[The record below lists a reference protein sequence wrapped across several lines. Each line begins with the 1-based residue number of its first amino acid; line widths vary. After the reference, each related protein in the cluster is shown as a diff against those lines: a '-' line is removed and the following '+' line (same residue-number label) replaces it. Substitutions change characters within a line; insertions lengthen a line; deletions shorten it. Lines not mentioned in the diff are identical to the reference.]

1 MTILN
6 IYCFIIRKGKH
17 YFKTI
22 TDQKEKTVVL
32 IAQLFY
38 ITCFFTSSKE
48 GGFFSLKCLLAI

>member
-32 IAQLFY
+32 IAPNSF
-38 ITCFFTSSKE
+38 I
-48 GGFFSLKCLLAI
+48 